1 MADQSVD
8 VTERELRE
16 ALAES
21 FPERERREHERV
33 ARIMAS
39 DAMGEMYP
47 DMIRG
52 EVARRGM
59 GGVA

>member
-1 MADQSVD
+1 MMNDITSD
-8 VTERELRE
+8 ELRA

-52 EVARRGM
+52 
-59 GGVA
+59 